1 MFFTQYRVYATFE
14 GNKLTNY
21 AVFIDPVGAEKAE
34 DAVSVYDPALWS
46 ALIGQEMPLNP
57 DDFTNSISG
66 VPAYVVNAL
75 VIALND
81 AYYNQSS
88 AGQQ

>member
-1 MFFTQYRVYATFE
+1 
-14 GNKLTNY
+14 
-21 AVFIDPVGAEKAE
+21 
-34 DAVSVYDPALWS
+34 VYDPALWS

-81 AYYNQSS
+81 AYNQT

>member
-1 MFFTQYRVYATFE
+1 MKLVYSRV
-14 GNKLTNY
+14 NY
-21 AVFIDPVGAEKAE
+21 IVYTVPVSGKNSEE
-34 DAVSVYDPALWS
+34 AVSLDNPALQE
-46 ALIGQEMPLNP
+46 ALIGREMPLNP
-57 DDFTNSISG
+57 DDFTGSIGGAS
-66 VPAYVVNAL
+66 VYTVNAV